1 MDLIDKLSQMLNNF
15 KDFTAGYSTRI
26 AERNQMLI
34 KYKDKAYV
42 VKFHE
47 VSLPKVTDELR
58 KKYNSADDETIQ
70 LFEVLKYMYGD
81 YMIRCPDCG
90 STAQV
95 RLTNKRYVESN
106 DKYFIEYYKCGCG
119 CNFQVNCSIDGV
131 FKVSN
136 GEFVK

>member
-47 VSLPKVTDELR
+47 VSLSKVTDELR

-70 LFEVLKYMYGD
+70 LFEVLKYM
-81 YMIRCPDCG
+81 
-90 STAQV
+90 
-95 RLTNKRYVESN
+95 
-106 DKYFIEYYKCGCG
+106 
-119 CNFQVNCSIDGV
+119 
-131 FKVSN
+131 
-136 GEFVK
+136 